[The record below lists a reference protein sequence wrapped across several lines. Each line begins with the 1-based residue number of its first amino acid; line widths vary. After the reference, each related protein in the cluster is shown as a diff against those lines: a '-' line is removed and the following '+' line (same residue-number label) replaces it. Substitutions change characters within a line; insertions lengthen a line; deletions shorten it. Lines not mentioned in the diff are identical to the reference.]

1 MSAEPGPALERRV
14 ASLLHVGTWL
24 ASAVIAVGLL
34 LPAGG
39 GPVGEPG
46 RGSPNPSGVVMA
58 GIALF
63 VALPIARV
71 TVMLVH
77 FLRRRDYRIASIA
90 ALVLTVILLGIVL
103 SLRMHATGG

>member
-1 MSAEPGPALERRV
+1 MSAEPAPALDRRV

-24 ASAVIAVGLL
+24 ASAVIAVGLV
-34 LPAGG
+34 LPAGA
-39 GPVGEPG
+39 
-46 RGSPNPSGVVMA
+46 GVVTA

-71 TVMLVH
+71 IVMLVH
-77 FLRRRDYRIASIA
+77 FLRGRDHRIAVVA

-103 SLRMHATGG
+103 GLRMNAVGG